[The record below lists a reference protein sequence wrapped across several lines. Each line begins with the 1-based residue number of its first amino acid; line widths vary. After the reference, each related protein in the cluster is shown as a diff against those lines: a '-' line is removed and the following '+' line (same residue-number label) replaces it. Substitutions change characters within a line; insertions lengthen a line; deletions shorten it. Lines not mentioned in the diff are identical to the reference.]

1 MPRSLLVFDMDG
13 VLVDVG
19 ESYRE
24 AIQQTVAHFSGRRPT
39 REEIQDWK
47 NRGGWNDD
55 WLLSQALLREYGCEI
70 PFETVRDQFQRLF
83 LGENGDGLIT
93 RERWIARQGVLE
105 RLAERFDF
113 ALFTGRPREDAQLT
127 LDRFAG
133 QLRFDPLIGMYE
145 VEQPKP
151 APDGLLRIAR
161 QAPGRKLWYIGD
173 TVDDARAARA
183 AGVSFIGI
191 SAPGKPRR
199 DELTRLLRE
208 HGAAAVLDDI
218 NQLETVL

>member
-1 MPRSLLVFDMDG
+1 LLVFDMDG

>member
-1 MPRSLLVFDMDG
+1 MPRPLLVFDMDG

-24 AIQQTVAHFSGRRPT
+24 TIQQTVAHFSGRRPT
-39 REEIQDWK
+39 REEIQEWK

-55 WLLSQALLREYGCEI
+55 WLLSHALLRAYGCEV

-83 LGENGDGLIT
+83 LGDHGDGLIT
-93 RERWIARQGVLE
+93 RERWIARAGVLE
-105 RLAERFDF
+105 SLAERFDF

-127 LDRFAG
+127 LGRFAG

-151 APDGLLRIAR
+151 SPDGLLRIAR

-173 TVDDARAARA
+173 TVDDARAAQA

-199 DELTRLLRE
+199 GELTRLLRE
-208 HGAAAVLDDI
+208 HGAVAVLDDI
-218 NQLETVL
+218 NQLATVL